1 MALGAVQSNTNAGRD
16 AGETNRSCISG
27 REKLNN
33 KAGKFGEKE
42 ILRKNSL
49 KLSHSVFVGRKA
61 DFKKI
66 KNKNKNA
73 SGFEI
78 CCALLFERM
87 PNA

>member
-27 REKLNN
+27 REKLHN

-42 ILRKNSL
+42 IQRKNSL

-61 DFKKI
+61 DFKKNQ
-66 KNKNKNA
+66 KSK
-73 SGFEI
+73 
-78 CCALLFERM
+78 
-87 PNA
+87 